1 MAELSYPFS
10 AANGAGG
17 SNTVSQAQWQ
27 KMAQMWGGDRI
38 DRRLTASSYEST
50 DLPFYTTTT
59 GRTVVVNAGR
69 AWVGGFYYEL
79 TGTKSLTIADN
90 TSNYARID
98 IIVIRA
104 DLSAG
109 SVNLVVIPGQ
119 PAATPVAPQ
128 PTRSIGGN
136 WDMVLHE
143 VAVPKSN
150 AAISVS
156 SRLMF
161 DMPPAVESPWNTD
174 LTAPYVQSGSF
185 LYDMDVNR
193 NSTQTEGFKG
203 RDGFMWTQTL
213 GKAYSYT
220 PSMFNGKTSP
230 GTRKGRYRWIAPNTV
245 QFSAEFDAYEDVGV
259 VVSGSNTYLGVTL
272 PVPANGAMR
281 QVLTGILSNPSEQ
294 ANMPNLMQ
302 ITALA
307 GDGNAN
313 LALYTQ
319 NWTNLAQG
327 LDGLRILP
335 PGSKL
340 YLSGSYEANE
350 FSE

>member
-17 SNTVSQAQWQ
+17 SNTVSQVQWQ

-90 TSNYARID
+90 TSSYARID

-109 SVNLVVIPGQ
+109 SVNIAVVQGQ

-128 PTRSIGGN
+128 PTRSLGGN

-161 DMPPAVESPWNTD
+161 DMPPRVESPWNTD

-185 LYDMDVNR
+185 VYDMDVNR

-220 PSMFNGKTSP
+220 PSMFNGKTAP
-230 GTRKGRYRWIAPNTV
+230 AARKGRWRWVAPNTV
-245 QFSAEFDAYEDVGV
+245 QFSSSFTAYEDTGV
-259 VVSGSNTYLGVTL
+259 VVSGTNWYLGTTL
-272 PVPANGAMR
+272 PTPANGAIR
-281 QVLTGILSNPSEQ
+281 QVLTGFLSNPNNGG
-294 ANMPNLMQ
+294 NMPNAMQ
-302 ITALA
+302 IVAQTQ
-307 GDGNAN
+307 AN
-313 LALYTQ
+313 SSNLTLYTP
-319 NWTNLAQG
+319 NWTNLAQA
-327 LDGLRILP
+327 LDGLRALP
-335 PGSKL
+335 AGSTL
-340 YLSGSYEANE
+340 YLSGTYEANE
-350 FSE
+350 FGE